1 MKKLAFLLFVLGF
14 SLKFSL
20 AQSSSLYVNDKV
32 SIKANCDLNFILNA
46 HADKNKNGGLSLGY
60 RIQILNSSSRDE
72 VYAKKAEVYQKF
84 SDQKAY
90 IIYDQP
96 YYKLKF
102 GDFKTRLA
110 ARKFLEEIIT
120 VFPTAFIVRDDIK
133 NY

>member
-1 MKKLAFLLFVLGF
+1 MRKVVFLIIILGF
-14 SLKFSL
+14 SFKLL
-20 AQSSSLYVNDKV
+20 QAQSSLYVNDKV
-32 SIKANCDLNFILNA
+32 SIKSNCDLNFILNA
-46 HADKNKNGGLSLGY
+46 HTDKNKNGGLSLGY
-60 RIQILNSSSRDE
+60 RIQILNTSSRDE
-72 VYAKKAEVYQKF
+72 VYAKKAEVYIKF

-102 GDFKTRLA
+102 GDFKTRLE